1 MFLSASNGEE
11 AAATSTF
18 AQAFQLWDLFMF
30 AFTILI
36 AWGFFRLLKN
46 DRDNKLG
53 IGFSA
58 IALLL
63 FLFLDV
69 MVVANWMGYLDEIQE
84 SLKFLRS
91 W

>member
-1 MFLSASNGEE
+1 MYLAAANGE
-11 AAATSTF
+11 AAGTF

-30 AFTILI
+30 GFTILI
-36 AWGFFRLLKN
+36 AWGFIRLLRN
-46 DRDNKLG
+46 DRTNKLG

-58 IALLL
+58 VALLL

-69 MVVANWMGYLDEIQE
+69 LVVANWMGYLDEIQDAM
-84 SLKFLRS
+84 SFLRS

>member
-1 MFLSASNGEE
+1 MFFAASNGEE
-11 AAATSTF
+11 AVK
-18 AQAFQLWDLFMF
+18 QAFQYWDLFMF

-36 AWGFFRLLKN
+36 AWGLYRLLKY
-46 DRDNKLG
+46 DRDNKVG

-58 IALLL
+58 VALLL

-84 SLKFLRS
+84 SLSFLRS

>member
-1 MFLSASNGEE
+1 MFLSASNAEE
-11 AAATSTF
+11 AATSTF

-46 DRDNKLG
+46 DRTNKLG

-69 MVVANWMGYLDEIQE
+69 MVVANWLGYLDEIQE
-84 SLKFLRS
+84 GLKFLRS

>member
-1 MFLSASNGEE
+1 MYLAASTEE
-11 AAATSTF
+11 AAVKV
-18 AQAFQLWDLFMF
+18 FQLWDLFMF
-30 AFTILI
+30 GFTILI
-36 AWGFFRLLKN
+36 AWGLFRMLKY
-46 DRDNKLG
+46 DRKNKLG

-58 IALLL
+58 VALLL

-84 SLKFLRS
+84 GLKFLRS

>member
-1 MFLSASNGEE
+1 
-11 AAATSTF
+11 
-18 AQAFQLWDLFMF
+18 MF

-69 MVVANWMGYLDEIQE
+69 MVVANWMGFLDEIQE
-84 SLKFLRS
+84 SLSFLRS